1 MDNIIEGIQEEFR
14 TDLSLRHFE
23 IRASRTSEKAVKL
36 EGVMISFYHKQ
47 IAQTLAKKVIDSFG
61 NGVVVNNQ
69 IEVVY
74 KRKD

>member
-14 TDLSLRHFE
+14 TDLDIRRCE
-23 IRASRTSEKAVKL
+23 IRAGQIEKTVKL
-36 EGVMISFYHKQ
+36 EGITGSYYHKQ

-74 KRKD
+74 KRRD